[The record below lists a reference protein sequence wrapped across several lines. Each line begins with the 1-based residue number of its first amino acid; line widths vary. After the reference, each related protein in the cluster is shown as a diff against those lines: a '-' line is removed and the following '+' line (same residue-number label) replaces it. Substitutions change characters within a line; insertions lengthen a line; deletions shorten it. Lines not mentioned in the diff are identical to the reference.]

1 MYGFHK
7 KLNFFFLNYYFNN
20 SQTELNKT
28 LSNMPIIKN
37 LTVTTCDNVSI
48 HIEKMTCS
56 MEELFSI
63 MKMDKSNHTS
73 QNSNDVVVV
82 NKSVEP
88 EEDDDECVIN
98 FDTSSPIKLKSGTT
112 EYNKSYYER
121 KKNDPTFKEK
131 CRLRGKLQYL
141 KKKDDPA
148 TKEKKRQ
155 YNKLYRERK
164 LLEKQQTETTESA

>member
-1 MYGFHK
+1 
-7 KLNFFFLNYYFNN
+7 
-20 SQTELNKT
+20 
-28 LSNMPIIKN
+28 MPIIKN
-37 LTVTTCDNVSI
+37 LTITTTDNVSI

-63 MKMDKSNHTS
+63 MKMDKSNNNAN
-73 QNSNDVVVV
+73 QNTNEAIVV

-88 EEDDDECVIN
+88 EDDEECVIN
-98 FDTSSPIKLKSGTT
+98 FDTSSPVKLKSGTSL
-112 EYNKSYYER
+112 YNKSYYEK
-121 KKNDPTFKEK
+121 KKNDPDFKEK

-164 LLEKQQTETTESA
+164 LLEKQQNETSENESA

>member
-1 MYGFHK
+1 MYRFHK

-20 SQTELNKT
+20 SQNQLYQS

-37 LTVTTCDNVSI
+37 LTVTTSDNVSI

-63 MKMDKSNHTS
+63 MKMDKSNHAS

-88 EEDDDECVIN
+88 KEDDDECVIN

>member
-1 MYGFHK
+1 
-7 KLNFFFLNYYFNN
+7 
-20 SQTELNKT
+20 
-28 LSNMPIIKN
+28 MPIIKN
-37 LTVTTCDNVSI
+37 LTVTTSDNTSI

-63 MKMDKSNHTS
+63 MKMDKSNHTT
-73 QNSNDVVVV
+73 QNSNDVGVV

-98 FDTSSPIKLKSGTT
+98 FDTSSPIKLKSGTS

-121 KKNDPTFKEK
+121 KKNDPEFKEK

-141 KKKDDPA
+141 KKKGDPA

-164 LLEKQQTETTESA
+164 LLEKQLNETTTETA

>member
-1 MYGFHK
+1 MYRFHK

-37 LTVTTCDNVSI
+37 LTVTTSDNVSI

-73 QNSNDVVVV
+73 QKSNDVVVV

-155 YNKLYRERK
+155 YNILYRQRK

>member
-1 MYGFHK
+1 
-7 KLNFFFLNYYFNN
+7 
-20 SQTELNKT
+20 
-28 LSNMPIIKN
+28 MPIIKN
-37 LTVTTCDNVSI
+37 LTVTTSDNVSI

-63 MKMDKSNHTS
+63 MKMDKSNHTT
-73 QNSNDVVVV
+73 QNMNDAIVV
-82 NKSVEP
+82 NKSVESK
-88 EEDDDECVIN
+88 EDDEECVIK
-98 FDTSSPIKLKSGTT
+98 FETSSPHKLKSGTT

-121 KKNDPTFKEK
+121 KKNDPDFKEK

-164 LLEKQQTETTESA
+164 LLEKQQNETSENESA

>member
-1 MYGFHK
+1 MYRFHK

-20 SQTELNKT
+20 SQNQLYQS

-37 LTVTTCDNVSI
+37 LTVTTSDNVSI

-63 MKMDKSNHTS
+63 MKMDKSNHAS

-88 EEDDDECVIN
+88 QEDDDECVIN

-121 KKNDPTFKEK
+121 KKNDPDFKEK

-164 LLEKQQTETTESA
+164 LLEKQQTETTEPA

>member
-1 MYGFHK
+1 
-7 KLNFFFLNYYFNN
+7 
-20 SQTELNKT
+20 
-28 LSNMPIIKN
+28 MPIIKN
-37 LTVTTCDNVSI
+37 LTMITADNVSI

-63 MKMDKSNHTS
+63 MKMDKINNNNNTN
-73 QNSNDVVVV
+73 QNTKDTIAVV

-88 EEDDDECVIN
+88 EEDDEECVIN
-98 FDTSSPIKLKSGTT
+98 FNTSSPVKLKSGTT
-112 EYNKSYYER
+112 EYNKLYYEK
-121 KKNDPTFKEK
+121 KKNDPDFKEK
-131 CRLRGKLQYL
+131 CRLRGKLQYI

-164 LLEKQQTETTESA
+164 LLEKQQNETNQNETA

>member
-1 MYGFHK
+1 
-7 KLNFFFLNYYFNN
+7 
-20 SQTELNKT
+20 
-28 LSNMPIIKN
+28 MPIIKN
-37 LTVTTCDNVSI
+37 LTITTTDNVSI
-48 HIEKMTCS
+48 HIEKITCS

-63 MKMDKSNHTS
+63 MKMDKSNNNAN
-73 QNSNDVVVV
+73 QNTNEAIVV

-88 EEDDDECVIN
+88 EDDEACVIN
-98 FDTSSPIKLKSGTT
+98 FNTSSPVKLKSGTSL
-112 EYNKSYYER
+112 YNKSYYEK
-121 KKNDPTFKEK
+121 KKNDPDFKEK

-164 LLEKQQTETTESA
+164 LLEKQQNETSENESA